1 MSASW
6 RNPLTRPA
14 LQSSN
19 TAGGTDASRFTMVS
33 WHTDSSHYFTVFIS
47 RYLSDQRDEHIARS
61 LQVDINLK
69 REPASAA
76 KP

>member
-1 MSASW
+1 
-6 RNPLTRPA
+6 
-14 LQSSN
+14 
-19 TAGGTDASRFTMVS
+19 MVS